1 MPPTHW
7 LRGRMD
13 PATHAELTSHKTMHI
28 HGSMRTSGFGSP
40 HLAMLRRPL
49 GQCHQPGRRE
59 DSTAAAP
66 FRSARSPCVS
76 TGLYPR
82 KGVMSAGLYPRKG
95 VMWHLG
101 DVVWTSSTALP
112 PLLSFL
118 CTAAQAAHL
127 QTAIT
132 LADFFVNAV
141 TTRFKDNVPDFD
153 LTLRPHVRAT
163 SQLQRSIKE
172 QHQRDDASLS
182 SLPTMSCHLF
192 SCALGCYRDPRSTR
206 VARTLLCLRTDR
218 CPLVF
223 QACTWCV
230 ALASLAGRPAA
241 QNVSVSR

>member
-1 MPPTHW
+1 MRVHRFIPSQGCDVASWRCGLDFLHCTS
-7 LRGRMD
+7 
-13 PATHAELTSHKTMHI
+13 ATAEFSVH
-28 HGSMRTSGFGSP
+28 
-40 HLAMLRRPL
+40 
-49 GQCHQPGRRE
+49 C
-59 DSTAAAP
+59 
-66 FRSARSPCVS
+66 
-76 TGLYPR
+76 R
-82 KGVMSAGLYPRKG
+82 KGCPPPDRDHARGLLCQRRHHSVQRQRPR
-95 VMWHLG
+95 
-101 DVVWTSSTALP
+101 
-112 PLLSFL
+112 
-118 CTAAQAAHL
+118 
-127 QTAIT
+127 
-132 LADFFVNAV
+132 
-141 TTRFKDNVPDFD
+141 
-153 LTLRPHVRAT
+153 LRPHVRAT

>member
-1 MPPTHW
+1 
-7 LRGRMD
+7 MD

-153 LTLRPHVRAT
+153 LTCAR
-163 SQLQRSIKE
+163 
-172 QHQRDDASLS
+172 
-182 SLPTMSCHLF
+182 LPSC
-192 SCALGCYRDPRSTR
+192 RDPSKSSTKEMM
-206 VARTLLCLRTDR
+206 
-218 CPLVF
+218 
-223 QACTWCV
+223 QACLVYLQCHVISLV
-230 ALASLAGRPAA
+230 ALLGATEIHAPPGSHAPSSASALIAAHWSFKPAPGVWRSHLWPAGRLRRTSLCRDETETEISAA
-241 QNVSVSR
+241 TIGV